1 MKPVRPM
8 KETDPRVIQRMHRM
22 VDELGDLDMGDG
34 LPLLRLPLPRARIVL
49 VVGLQLYDGEDEDG
63 GDEGGDGDT
72 KDG

>member
-1 MKPVRPM
+1 
-8 KETDPRVIQRMHRM
+8 MHRM